1 MTTQP
6 KHMRNAAGKKDAACG
21 AAVVR
26 QDSAEAKTAQV
37 GRSAALMSVLV
48 IVSRLTGFFRT
59 WGQAYAIGVTVMAS
73 CYSIAN
79 NLPNQLYE
87 LVVAGM
93 LTTAF
98 LPVYMSVREKAGTK
112 GASEYTS
119 NLVSIVLVL
128 MGAVTLLGFVFAA
141 QLVYTQSFS
150 AASDFDFDLSV
161 YFFRFFVIEVVLYA
175 LSSIFSGVLN
185 AERDYFWSFRGPHLQ
200 QLRDHGL
207 LLCLRLPGRL
217 QPPAGPRAACPGQ
230 PAGRPGPG
238 GLPDAVDVPSR
249 HSPALPHR
257 PARPAPQ
264 GDAQDR
270 RAVRHRDGVLLRD
283 HLGAVLRL
291 ALRGG
296 HRRLHHL
303 LRAPLVHPALRH
315 PHGAHYH
322 GHVHGASPT
331 AGPRRTASPSCAASP
346 PA

>member
-6 KHMRNAAGKKDAACG
+6 KHMRNAADEKDAAGG

-161 YFFRFFVIEVVLYA
+161 YCFRFFVI
-175 LSSIFSGVLN
+175 
-185 AERDYFWSFRGPHLQ
+185 
-200 QLRDHGL
+200 
-207 LLCLRLPGRL
+207 
-217 QPPAGPRAACPGQ
+217 
-230 PAGRPGPG
+230 
-238 GLPDAVDVPSR
+238 
-249 HSPALPHR
+249 
-257 PARPAPQ
+257 
-264 GDAQDR
+264 
-270 RAVRHRDGVLLRD
+270 
-283 HLGAVLRL
+283 
-291 ALRGG
+291 
-296 HRRLHHL
+296 
-303 LRAPLVHPALRH
+303 
-315 PHGAHYH
+315 
-322 GHVHGASPT
+322 
-331 AGPRRTASPSCAASP
+331 
-346 PA
+346 